1 MSHNRTLFRGASA
14 SLAIQL
20 VNVALA
26 YAVTAILTRALSLA
40 QFGVYS
46 FILALVTIL
55 VFPASAGIPTLLV
68 REMARARA
76 QEDYSLMK
84 GLIRR
89 SHQFVG
95 LTSLALICVTGLAAV
110 LWPRVQTVLP
120 TLVWGLALLP
130 LTPFAAVR
138 GGLLRGLGEVLH
150 GQWPEQLLKPAL
162 FLVLVLAA
170 TVSGLAMTSA
180 TTMALNAISTA
191 LALVAGVVLFFRVR
205 PAGLDGAVP
214 RFETRQW
221 LASMVPFAIGGGMVL
236 LNAQI
241 AIMLLGM
248 LGAAEDV
255 GLYRAA
261 SQVAQL
267 CALGYMAAVA
277 NLGPRFAAAH
287 ATGARDTLQR
297 TASLG
302 ALFSVA
308 TCAPLAL
315 VFVAAGQPL
324 LGLMFGP
331 HYAIAW
337 PTLTILS
344 LAQLGATVFGCA
356 AIMLN
361 MTGHE
366 RGFVACY
373 ASGLAAQGLLCL
385 LLVPAFGATGA
396 AIGAATGTL
405 VPNALLWW
413 MVRRRLGVNTA
424 IWSLFGR

>member
-1 MSHNRTLFRGASA
+1 MSLHRTLFRGASA

-20 VNVALA
+20 LNVSLA

-40 QFGVYS
+40 DFGVYS
-46 FILALVTIL
+46 FILALVTLL
-55 VFPASAGIPTLLV
+55 VFPAHAGIPTLVV
-68 REMARARA
+68 REMARAQA
-76 QEDYSLMK
+76 SEDYGLMK
-84 GLIRR
+84 GMIRR
-89 SHQFVG
+89 ANQFVG
-95 LTSLALICVTGLAAV
+95 LTSLVLVIGSGLVALYWPSAQAA
-110 LWPRVQTVLP
+110 LP
-120 TLVWGLALLP
+120 TLLWGLALLP
-130 LTPFAAVR
+130 LTPFSAVR
-138 GGLLRGLGEVLH
+138 GGLLRGLGQIIH
-150 GQWPEQLLKPAL
+150 GQWPDQVLKPAL
-162 FLVLVLAA
+162 FLALVLAA
-170 TVSGLAMTSA
+170 FLAGLPITSA
-180 TTMALNAISTA
+180 EAMAFNVASTGV
-191 LALVAGVVLFFRVR
+191 ALVVGVVLFFRVR
-205 PAGLDGAVP
+205 PRQLPDATP
-214 RFETRQW
+214 RYETRRW
-221 LASMVPFAIGGGMVL
+221 LSSLLPFAIGGGMLL

-241 AIMLLGM
+241 AILLLGM
-248 LGAAEDV
+248 LGAPEDV

-344 LAQLGATVFGCA
+344 LAQLGATLFGCA

-385 LLVPAFGATGA
+385 LLVPALGATGA
-396 AIGAATGTL
+396 AIGAAAGTL